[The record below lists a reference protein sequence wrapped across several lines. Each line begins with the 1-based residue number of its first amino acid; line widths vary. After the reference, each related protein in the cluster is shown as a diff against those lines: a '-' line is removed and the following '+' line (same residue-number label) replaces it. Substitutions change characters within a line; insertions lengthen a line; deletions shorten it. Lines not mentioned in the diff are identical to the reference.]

1 MDCEKSRTSFGNL
14 YRRMDKH
21 RDNQGK
27 KTKNKKKKTN
37 PKHKRVGF

>member
-27 KTKNKKKKTN
+27 KKKTKTKKQTPN
-37 PKHKRVGF
+37 AKE